1 MEDYN
6 SQVQKHETE
15 LSQRADTL
23 INDIFPVLPLGIRKL
38 LANIPVDR
46 LGRVVEIRLR
56 RNQPLILGM
65 SNAEMFLNRRG
76 GLAKNHG
83 ERYIIGAADIEQL
96 THLISRSSIYAL
108 EEELRN
114 GFLTLP
120 GGHRVGITGKV
131 LLDKGRV
138 KTIKYFSGFN
148 IRVSHE
154 IRGAADKI
162 LRYIVKGDGSGIYHT
177 IIVSPPRCGKTTL
190 LRDIIR
196 QLSGGVPRLNIPGLN
211 IGVVDERSEI
221 AGCYKGI
228 PQRDLGP
235 RADVIDGCNKAEGV
249 MMLLRSMSPDLIAV
263 DEIGRKEDMEAIG
276 EVLNAGVT
284 VLATAHGSGLTDI
297 KKRPALKYLVDLKV
311 IQRFVILGHSR
322 GIGTVEDVIDGV
334 TLKSM

>member
-1 MEDYN
+1 
-6 SQVQKHETE
+6 
-15 LSQRADTL
+15 
-23 INDIFPVLPLGIRKL
+23 DILPVLPARIRKL
-38 LANIPVDR
+38 FVNIPVES
-46 LGRVVEIRLR
+46 LGRIVEIRLR
-56 RNQPLILGM
+56 QNQPLILGM
-65 SNAEMFLNRRG
+65 SNTEMFLKHKG
-76 GLAKNHG
+76 GVAENCEEG
-83 ERYIIGAADIEQL
+83 YIIGTEDIEQL

-138 KTIKYFSGFN
+138 KTIRYFSGFN

-154 IRGAADKI
+154 IKGAADGV
-162 LRYIVKGDGSGIYHT
+162 LRCLVKGKGEGIYHT
-177 IIVSPPRCGKTTL
+177 ILVSPPRCGKTTL

-196 QLSGGVPRLNIPGLN
+196 RLSEGVQELNIAGLN
-211 IGVVDERSEI
+211 VGVVDERSEI

-249 MMLLRSMSPDLIAV
+249 MMLLRSMSPDVIAV
-263 DEIGRKEDMEAIG
+263 DEIGREEDMKAIG

-284 VLATAHGSGLTDI
+284 VLATAHGSGLNDI

-334 TLKSM
+334 TLKSL